1 MSNIWAGLI
10 LGIGLVSG
18 WAEEPVSRIG
28 FGSCY
33 KPEKS
38 TPLWGKVTEFDPQ
51 VWLWLGDN
59 VYVDFLDGK
68 YVKANLD
75 PKAFEK
81 GYQRMARATPW
92 PSGMIMI
99 TV

>member
-1 MSNIWAGLI
+1 MRNIWTGLI
-10 LGIGLVSG
+10 LGISLVSG

-38 TPLWGKVTEFDPQ
+38 TPLWGKVADFDPQ

-68 YVKANLD
+68 YVKADLG
-75 PKAFEK
+75 PHH
-81 GYQRMARATPW
+81 GRL
-92 PSGMIMI
+92 G
-99 TV
+99 

>member
-1 MSNIWAGLI
+1 MRRLWAGLI

-18 WAEEPVSRIG
+18 WAEEPITRIG

-38 TPLWGKVTEFDPQ
+38 TRLWTKVAEFDPQ

-59 VYVDFLDGK
+59 VYADVIGGK
-68 YVKANLD
+68 YIQKDL
-75 PKAFEK
+75 PKDAFE
-81 GYQRMARATPW
+81 
-92 PSGMIMI
+92 
-99 TV
+99 